1 MSDNRNLINHVLNKD
16 VVSFRRDFAAT
27 VNNVM
32 ANKISFDASHAT
44 SEPAATNE
52 SVLEE
57 GKKKLSDDEKA
68 LAKKAFEDG
77 AKAASKDEKPETEE
91 EEDEDNSDLYIFQSS
106 EEGLAKAKE
115 IVTNYNKSHANNKL
129 EVRVFAGD
137 KMTRFFVNGDD
148 VGRKQVK
155 NLLKGVGGKLQS

>member
-44 SEPAATNE
+44 TEPTPTNE

-115 IVTNYNKSHANNKL
+115 IVSNYNKSHANNKL

>member
-16 VVSFRRDFAAT
+16 VVSFRRDFASAM
-27 VNNVM
+27 NNVM
-32 ANKISFDASHAT
+32 ANKISFDASNT
-44 SEPAATNE
+44 TQPAPTNE

-57 GKKKLSDDEKA
+57 GKKKLSDEDKA

-91 EEDEDNSDLYIFQSS
+91 EEDDDNSDLYIFQSG
-106 EEGLAKAKE
+106 EEGLTKAKE
-115 IVTNYNKSHANNKL
+115 IVTNYNKAHANNKL